1 MNPTLLHD
9 LAMQYPADL
18 SADTLSNPSMIT
30 LESTRATN
38 PQCKNGI
45 CLRYEWFSKVMLSG
59 IIADMVYTS
68 HGCTACAHFDMTKT
82 VYNFNL
88 SVPRSFDDG
97 VQDDGLAW
105 NGFFYPRGI
114 ISWAFLNAGY

>member
-9 LAMQYPADL
+9 LATQYPADL
-18 SADTLSNPSMIT
+18 SADTLTNPSIIAM
-30 LESTRATN
+30 ESTRATN

-59 IIADMVYTS
+59 IIADMVYTA
-68 HGCTACAHFDMTKT
+68 HGCTTCTHLDVTKT

-88 SVPRSFDDG
+88 SLPRSFDDG

-105 NGFFYPRGI
+105 NGYFYPRGL